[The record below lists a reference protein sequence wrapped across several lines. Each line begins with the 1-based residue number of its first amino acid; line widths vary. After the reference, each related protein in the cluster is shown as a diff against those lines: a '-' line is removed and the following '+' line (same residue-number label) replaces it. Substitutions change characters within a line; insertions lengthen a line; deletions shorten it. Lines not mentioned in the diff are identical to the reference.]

1 MFHSWGRRLIPESL
15 APEVQAVYEENVNIT
30 TYKHTYIKTY
40 AISIIVRYNYLH
52 GVRSASGKLIEN
64 LVKVSLG

>member
-1 MFHSWGRRLIPESL
+1 M
-15 APEVQAVYEENVNIT
+15 NIT
-30 TYKHTYIKTY
+30 TYKHTYRKTY

-52 GVRSASGKLIEN
+52 GARSASSELIEN